1 MSILLAEPLDLADL
15 ARRQRQVWSTGDYS
29 VIASYVHPVSE
40 RLCDDADL
48 HAGWRVLDVATGS
61 GNAAIAAARLGCE
74 AVGIDYVPALLDRA
88 RQRASA
94 ERLEVALA
102 EADAQSL
109 PFEDGEFDAATSVF
123 GVMFAPD
130 QVRAARELV
139 RVVRPGGTIALASWT
154 PKGFIGEMF
163 RVSPRTCHRRR
174 APRRPSYGEPSPV
187 FARCSPR
194 ICTTCSC
201 ARDVHVPVPV
211 ARALRRRVRRVVRT
225 DGARLR
231 GRRREPGGTRSRPAG
246 ARAAAKPAR
255 RRRRLDPRHLPGGD
269 RDAQIGP
276 NHRAW
281 PVGPGPV
288 VR

>member
-1 MSILLAEPLDLADL
+1 MSTLLAEPLDLADL
-15 ARRQRQVWSTGDYS
+15 TRRQRQVWSTGDYS

-163 RVSPRTCHRRR
+163 RVIASHVPPPAGSPSPFVWGTEPGLRSLLAPDLHYLQLRERTFTFRYRSPEHFVDVFDGSYGPTVRAFEAAGANRAALEADLLELVRRR
-174 APRRPSYGEPSPV
+174 NRLG
-187 FARCSPR
+187 
-194 ICTTCSC
+194 
-201 ARDVHVPVPV
+201 
-211 ARALRRRVRRVVRT
+211 
-225 DGARLR
+225 DGAVSIPGTYLEAIAT
-231 GRRREPGGTRSRPAG
+231 RR
-246 ARAAAKPAR
+246 
-255 RRRRLDPRHLPGGD
+255 
-269 RDAQIGP
+269 
-276 NHRAW
+276 
-281 PVGPGPV
+281 
-288 VR
+288 